1 MRVFFKKKKLNNK
14 PLLTVT
20 LTLYTYEESMVNTI
34 KKVLASAL
42 YTIKSKDKEDD
53 MFRYEFEHATDYH
66 HRENRKIQ

>member
-14 PLLTVT
+14 PLLSVT
-20 LTLYTYEESMVNTI
+20 LTLYTYDESTLGII
-34 KKVLASAL
+34 KKALASAI
-42 YTIKSKDKEDD
+42 YAIKSKDKEDS